1 MTTNLPQPAV
11 MQRAK
16 SLQGVPGST
25 FTQTKAEMS
34 SPPNTA
40 LFDVEPFDMSECRD
54 NSRVPGSTF
63 TQTKAEMPSPPNTAL
78 FDVEPFDMSEC
89 RDNSHESPE
98 FQRISETKPFLS
110 IINPGA
116 NFHSLSSASNSYCS
130 SPELAAIPLPED
142 SHPRDLKIAI
152 PPNDLDSTPASPS
165 KTKLSPRIVSIDNL
179 NLDSRIQASITETG
193 ITIEDIASYISGPDP
208 EDRKWVCLHPGCN
221 RRFGRKENIKSHVQ
235 THLGDRQ
242 FKCDHCD
249 KCFVRGHDLKRHAK
263 IHTGDK
269 PYECLCGNVFARHD
283 ALTRHRQRGMCIGGY
298 KDVVRKPTKRG
309 RPRKHRPDMEERQIK
324 SSRTREKVATRS
336 IAPSVSGS
344 DISDDSP
351 PTEVFENMSIGGS
364 SPLESSPIF
373 ESTGY
378 RLPPDFFTFTP
389 PASPGYSTGNK
400 PSPSRI
406 YRSLTPLTDDET
418 LIQSPSRRPL
428 EQISE
433 EFPDLPPISEAG
445 GCFDPDTA
453 ILSSLDVLS
462 SPNTIPTLTESSTG
476 SDMDI
481 FINQDSTSGF
491 SRDELSSF
499 SDAEI
504 ANFTEFGVG
513 SSFGSELELFQSKGI
528 PSLNDDFFLQFQA
541 EEQTNDIFF
550 KSFP

>member
-25 FTQTKAEMS
+25 FTQVK
-34 SPPNTA
+34 
-40 LFDVEPFDMSECRD
+40 V
-54 NSRVPGSTF
+54 
-63 TQTKAEMPSPPNTAL
+63 EMPSPPNTVSY
-78 FDVEPFDMSEC
+78 DVEPFDMPGC
-89 RDNSHESPE
+89 RDSRHESPE
-98 FQRISETKPFLS
+98 FQTIPQKEHFLS
-110 IINPGA
+110 IITPGA
-116 NFHSLSSASNSYCS
+116 NSPSLPSPSNSYCP

-142 SHPRDLKIAI
+142 NHPRDLKITI
-152 PPNDLDSTPASPS
+152 PPANMHASPVDDLDSTPASPN
-165 KTKLSPRIVSIDNL
+165 KMKLFPRVASIGNL

-193 ITIEDIASYISGPDP
+193 ITIDEIASYISGPDP

-221 RRFGRKENIKSHVQ
+221 RRFGRRENIKSHIQ

-242 FKCDHCD
+242 YKCDHCD

-309 RPRKHRPDMEERQIK
+309 RPRKHRPDMEERQTK

-344 DISDDSP
+344 DISADSP

-364 SPLESSPIF
+364 SPPIF
-373 ESTGY
+373 QSASD
-378 RLPPDFFTFTP
+378 RLPLDLFTFTP

-433 EFPDLPPISEAG
+433 EFPDLPPIPEAG
-445 GCFDPDTA
+445 SCFDTDTA
-453 ILSSLDVLS
+453 ILSSLNTLS
-462 SPNTIPTLTESSTG
+462 SPHTAPALTESSTG

-491 SRDELSSF
+491 NEDELSSF

-504 ANFTEFGVG
+504 ANFSEFEVG
-513 SSFGSELELFQSKGI
+513 SSFASELELFQNKGI
-528 PSLNDDFFLQFQA
+528 PSGSTLNDDFFLQFQA

-550 KSFP
+550 KCFP